1 MIVKNNASNY
11 SRMSDNMTNDHLT
24 LDDTNPVLKTGL
36 VENIRISGL
45 LPLYIVGIPTLY
57 LLSLFFSEFGATLRP
72 MLIGFTI
79 TFFITVIYAVK
90 EYGFLSLYSIFLYTS
105 VFFTYTRVFIQ
116 SIFPESEF
124 NFLEYT
130 YPAKIIFSNKE
141 GFIFLTAAFLETY
154 IMHVVYCLSKKKI
167 TYTQSNEMKQCS
179 RYIKA
184 GTLMMIIFFIPVL
197 TKIII
202 ELRYIMAYGYSS
214 VFLGYRDKI
223 AYPIWVSGA
232 TAFFTAGYY
241 VFLAGNPNKKQ
252 FLKISILYG
261 IVSALGAL
269 RGQRAGLISFLII
282 SLYWYT
288 KRNNVKI
295 KARRVIGF
303 GVVLMLLIVGLNLLR
318 NSYGTNESIQKI
330 TFQQALTKIVEQ
342 SGSSV
347 VPMFIIRGNLE
358 YHDYPFVF
366 SPLLTPVN
374 SLLYRNTQSV
384 ISVQRTNDISDVIT
398 YNVNSSLYLN
408 GGGIGSAFLGEA
420 YDCGGFLGVIF
431 WSAILAFFIRFCD
444 NKSINVKSRYV
455 PILYAVLINIPLMP
469 RGRLFGFTGSYLPL
483 LIAYFIMFMLGLTVI
498 KQKQL
503 KT

>member
-1 MIVKNNASNY
+1 MI
-11 SRMSDNMTNDHLT
+11 NDYLT
-24 LDDTNPVLKTGL
+24 LSDTRPVSKSGL
-36 VENIRISGL
+36 VGKTRISGL
-45 LPLYIVGIPTLY
+45 LPLYVVGMPTLY
-57 LLSLFFSEFGATLRP
+57 LLSLLFAGFGSTLRP

-79 TFFITVIYAVK
+79 IFFITIIYAVK

-105 VFFTYTRVFIQ
+105 VFFTYTGVFIQ
-116 SIFPESEF
+116 AIFPESEF

-130 YPAKIIFSNKE
+130 YPTTITFSNEE
-141 GFIFLTAAFLETY
+141 GFIFLTAAFIETY
-154 IMHVVYCLSKKKI
+154 IMHVVYCISRKTI
-167 TYTQSNEMKQCS
+167 TYTQSKEMKQCS

-184 GTLMMIIFFIPVL
+184 GTLMMIIFFVPAL

-202 ELRYIMAYGYSS
+202 ELRYIIAYGYSS
-214 VFLGYRDKI
+214 VFLGYKDKI
-223 AYPIWVSGA
+223 DYPIWVSGA

-241 VFLAGNPNKKQ
+241 VFLAGNPTKKQ

-261 IVSALGAL
+261 IISVLGAL

-282 SLYWYT
+282 SVYWYT
-288 KRNNVKI
+288 KKNNVKV

-303 GVVLMLLIVGLNLLR
+303 GIVLMILIVGLNLLR
-318 NSYGTNESIQKI
+318 NSYGTNESMQKI
-330 TFQQALTKIVEQ
+330 TFEQAITKIVKQ
-342 SGSSV
+342 SESSV

-358 YHDYPFVF
+358 YHDYPFIF
-366 SPLLTPVN
+366 SPLLTPIN

-384 ISVQRTNDISDVIT
+384 GAVQRTNDISDVIT

-420 YDCGGFLGVIF
+420 YDCGGFLGVVF
-431 WSAILAFFIRFCD
+431 WSAILASFIRFCD
-444 NKSINVKSRYV
+444 NKNINVKGRYV
-455 PILYAVLINIPLMP
+455 PILYAILTSIPLMP

-483 LIAYFIMFMLGLTVI
+483 LIAYFVMFMLELTVL